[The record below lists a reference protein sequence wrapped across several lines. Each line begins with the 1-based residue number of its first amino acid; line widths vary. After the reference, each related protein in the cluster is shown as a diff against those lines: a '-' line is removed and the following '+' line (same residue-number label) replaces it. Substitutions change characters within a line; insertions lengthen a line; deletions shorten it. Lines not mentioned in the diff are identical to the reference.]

1 MDNFKKAI
9 AALTAIISMA
19 FLGVGTIS
27 ASAADLDAINEK
39 ILNDTATEED
49 KVIAS
54 CTDSDEI
61 KAMEYLIDSNTSIEE
76 VQLAKQIYDE
86 GLKELQSTASNSCD
100 LDFYSNNG
108 LIPTRHYITLVDIK
122 PNAPKDESIL
132 LNVKENIFT
141 SNVEIGFLN
150 PYTNSSR
157 YSIHDIVYDDYGFML
172 RLKGNG
178 INVSSPKLAGR
189 NDLCFSTANLKNAA
203 EAKGENA
210 SEKYLYDCLGVKVR
224 NTTGTFELQTYA
236 LADVYRDG
244 TLSAVDSL
252 AILQYLDGT
261 NDLLYTYNDGKD
273 HGSSVVNTLAAD
285 VNHDGTVTND
295 DVTLLNKY
303 LVGSATLLS

>member
-19 FLGVGTIS
+19 SLGVGTIS

-54 CTDSDEI
+54 CTDSGEI

-86 GLKELQSTASNSCD
+86 GLKELQSTASNSCG

-210 SEKYLYDCLGVKVR
+210 SEKYLYDCLGDRHLGFPRPAAVCRLDRPRVLR
-224 NTTGTFELQTYA
+224 VDDPGDRRGGGAGLELLPGAGQPPDPDA
-236 LADVYRDG
+236 LCPW
-244 TLSAVDSL
+244 
-252 AILQYLDGT
+252 
-261 NDLLYTYNDGKD
+261 
-273 HGSSVVNTLAAD
+273 H
-285 VNHDGTVTND
+285 
-295 DVTLLNKY
+295 
-303 LVGSATLLS
+303 